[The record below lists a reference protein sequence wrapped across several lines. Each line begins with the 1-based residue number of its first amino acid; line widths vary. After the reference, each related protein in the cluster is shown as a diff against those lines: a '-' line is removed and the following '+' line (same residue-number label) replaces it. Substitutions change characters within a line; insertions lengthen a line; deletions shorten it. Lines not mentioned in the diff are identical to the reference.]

1 MLKTLK
7 FCLIYEKYRV
17 KRHLTLHLEKL
28 MRHFTL
34 FTFLYLAAGV
44 CLTAVALGHPDM
56 ASNNKTTLLVNAGS
70 LYLVAALSNFQ
81 FWHQG
86 VVRSEAKLRDKP
98 AWDRNFV
105 IILPI
110 LIIALTLFT
119 AIPDLVNHNWA
130 TEAIARASIGLLLI
144 LTNAEQLF
152 IRSQITQE
160 S

>member
-1 MLKTLK
+1 
-7 FCLIYEKYRV
+7 
-17 KRHLTLHLEKL
+17 

-44 CLTAVALGHPDM
+44 CLTAILLGHSDITP
-56 ASNNKTTLLVNAGS
+56 NLKTTLLVNAG
-70 LYLVAALSNFQ
+70 LLCLVAVLSTFP
-81 FWHQG
+81 FWRQG

-105 IILPI
+105 MILPR
-110 LIIALTLFT
+110 LIISLMLVT

-130 TEAIARASIGLLLI
+130 TPAIVRASVGLLLI
-144 LTNAEQLF
+144 LINAEQLF
-152 IRSQITQE
+152 IRSQIRQE